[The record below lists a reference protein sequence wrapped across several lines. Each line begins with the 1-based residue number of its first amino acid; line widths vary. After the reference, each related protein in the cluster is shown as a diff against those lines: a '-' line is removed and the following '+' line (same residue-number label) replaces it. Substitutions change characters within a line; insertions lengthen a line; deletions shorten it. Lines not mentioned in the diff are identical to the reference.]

1 MEDNMMQRQNG
12 LILIL
17 TLLSV
22 LFYTTAQAAS
32 DPRLYLEV
40 SNEEFSTQSKT
51 ISVNVENAPLIYGA
65 DIRLSFDPTV
75 LEVIE
80 MEAGSF
86 IDREQGLILQEAHDN
101 QKGSVDYA
109 LALRHPAPPV
119 EGRGTLL
126 SVTFQAKNAGQTHV
140 RLEQGQ
146 FGTQKGEV
154 IDASLDE
161 VMLDFTENEENDQ
174 KASSPDPKAEDHL
187 DEESDDETQI
197 GEKVEASTMWL
208 LVLGVLGGGVV
219 VLGGQFF
226 FYRVWRRS

>member
-1 MEDNMMQRQNG
+1 MMQRQNG

-40 SNEEFSTQSKT
+40 SNEEFSPQTKT

-65 DIRLSFDPTV
+65 DIRLSFDPAM
-75 LEVIE
+75 LEVVE

-86 IDREQGLILQEAHDN
+86 IDREQGLILQEGHDN

-119 EGRGTLL
+119 EGAGTLL
-126 SVTFQAKNAGQTHV
+126 SVTFQAKSAGQASV

-154 IDASLDE
+154 IDASLGD
-161 VMLDFTENEENDQ
+161 VMLDFGMDDETENDQ
-174 KASSPDPKAEDHL
+174 KASSPDPKAEDGD
-187 DEESDDETQI
+187 DEELEQETQI
-197 GEKVEASTMWL
+197 GEKVEASTMLL

-219 VLGGQFF
+219 VLGGQLF

>member
-1 MEDNMMQRQNG
+1 
-12 LILIL
+12 
-17 TLLSV
+17 
-22 LFYTTAQAAS
+22 
-32 DPRLYLEV
+32 V
-40 SNEEFSTQSKT
+40 SNEEFSSQSKT
-51 ISVNVENAPLIYGA
+51 ISVNVENAPLIYGV
-65 DIRLSFDPTV
+65 DIRLSFDPAM
-75 LEVIE
+75 LEVVQ

-86 IDREQGLILQEAHDN
+86 IDREQGLILQEGHDN

-119 EGRGTLL
+119 EGAGTLL
-126 SVTFQAKNAGQTHV
+126 NVTFQAKSAGQAHV

-161 VMLDFTENEENDQ
+161 VMLDFTENDQNDQ
-174 KASSPDPKAEDHL
+174 EASSPEPKAEDSD

-208 LVLGVLGGGVV
+208 LLLGVLGGGVV
-219 VLGGQFF
+219 VGGGQLF
-226 FYRVWRRS
+226 FYRVWRLR